1 MIVIENQSNIIINVS
16 AFEKS
21 EGVKNVRK
29 KWLLSI
35 LMCLFILTLAACG
48 GDKTSK
54 DSPEPAENEKPAEKQ
69 PEAEGEKTSLEI
81 FSWWTGAGEEE
92 GLLALIDVFNE
103 KHPDIE
109 IINAAVA
116 GGAGTNAKAVL
127 VSRMQGGDPPSTFQ
141 VHGGA
146 ELNESW
152 VAAGKMTPLNDFF
165 NEHDLNDKFPEEL
178 IELVSKDSE
187 IYSVPV
193 NIHRGNVLWYNKKVF
208 EENDLEAPKTF
219 DDFFAAADKL
229 KEKGITPLA
238 LGDKEAWGATHLYES
253 VLLGHL
259 GAADYG
265 KLWTGE
271 LAFDDP
277 KVKEGTEI
285 FSKMLEYVND
295 DHSAR
300 NWQDAAQLV
309 AEGEAAMNVM
319 GDWAKGYFDESGLK
333 VNEDF
338 GWVPTPNSDGSFMV
352 VTDTF
357 GLPNEVDNPETVK
370 EFLTVL
376 ASVDGQDAFNPKKGS
391 IPARVDADVEKY
403 DEYGK
408 EAMEDFKTNSLAA
421 SLAHGSAANE
431 GFVTK
436 VNDAMVMF
444 VTQKN
449 IDRFIDQLVAA
460 SKEL

>member
-1 MIVIENQSNIIINVS
+1 M
-16 AFEKS
+16 
-21 EGVKNVRK
+21 
-29 KWLLSI
+29 
-35 LMCLFILTLAACG
+35 LAACG
-48 GDKTSK
+48 GNQTADE
-54 DSPEPAENEKPAEKQ
+54 PAEPAENNDPPAEKPADKEDEK
-69 PEAEGEKTSLEI
+69 ASLEI

-103 KHPDIE
+103 KHPEIE
-109 IINAAVA
+109 VINAAVA

-165 NEHDLNDKFPEEL
+165 DAEGLNDKFPQEL
-178 IELVSKDSE
+178 IDLVSKDGN

-193 NIHRGNVLWYNKKVF
+193 NIHRGNVLWYNQKVF
-208 EENDLEAPKTF
+208 DDLNLKAPTTF
-219 DDFFAAADKL
+219 DEFFKVADTL
-229 KEKGITPLA
+229 KKNGITPLA
-238 LGDKEAWGATHLYES
+238 FGDKEAWTATHLYET

-259 GAADYG
+259 GAAEYG
-265 KLWTGE
+265 KLWTGD
-271 LAFDDP
+271 LSFDDA
-277 KVKEGTEI
+277 KVKEATEI
-285 FSKMLEYVND
+285 FAKMLDYVNE

-300 NWQDAAQLV
+300 NWQDASQLV
-309 AEGEAAMNVM
+309 ADGEAAMNVM
-319 GDWAKGYFDESGLK
+319 GDWAKGYFDGRGLK
-333 VNEDF
+333 VGTDY
-338 GWVPTPNSDGSFMV
+338 GWAPTPSSGGMFV
-352 VTDTF
+352 VITDTF
-357 GLPNEVDNPETVK
+357 GLPNEIDNPETVK
-370 EFLTVL
+370 EFLSVL
-376 ASVDGQDAFNPKKGS
+376 ASVEGQDAFNPKKGS
-391 IPARVDADVEKY
+391 IPARVDADASKY

-408 EAMEDFKTNSLAA
+408 AAMEDFKTNDLGP

-449 IDRFIDQLVAA
+449 VDHFIEQLVAA
-460 SKEL
+460 AKEL